1 MKMVRIIKRLFS
13 ISFSIYFIGTLGG
26 ILMCF
31 LEALRRIQ
39 FHNYENLPLWE
50 GKLILASTHP
60 SWLDV
65 VIVPLL
71 YFPWWFREILKRSKD
86 FFILPIRVI
95 EKKPL
100 GDIFTEDFKDIPV
113 SMADKYNLRSF
124 RWLLEDLALF
134 INREEDKITARS
146 TLLRRAIEI
155 LKDNRRIVIFPGGG
169 RDFRAEQYDDGIYD
183 IKTRRLILR
192 MPKPGIGQMV
202 KSTGAPIVPIRLE
215 GTDKVLPNQY
225 NERLPSFLKWTRY
238 LLRVWHPVIIK
249 IGKPIRLP
257 KGTDEKVVLQ
267 EYINAQIVLFYEG
280 R

>member
-1 MKMVRIIKRLFS
+1 MKIGRIIKRLFS

-26 ILMCF
+26 ILMYF
-31 LEALRRIQ
+31 LEVLGRIQ

-71 YFPWWFREILKRSKD
+71 YFPWWFREILKKPKD
-86 FFILPIRVI
+86 FFILPRKVI

-100 GDIFTEDFKDIPV
+100 SYIFTQDFKDIPV
-113 SMADKYNLRSF
+113 SMADEYNLRSF
-124 RWLLEDLALF
+124 RWLLEDIALF
-134 INREEDKITARS
+134 INREEDEIVNRS

-155 LKDNRRIVIFPGGG
+155 LRDNRRIVIFPGGG
-169 RDFRAEQYDDGIYD
+169 RDFKAEQYGDGIYD
-183 IKTRRLILR
+183 IKTQKLILR
-192 MPKPGIGQMV
+192 TPKPGIGQMV

-215 GTDKVLPNQY
+215 GTEKVLPNQY
-225 NERLPSFLKWTRY
+225 NERLPVFLRWTRY
-238 LLRVWHPVIIK
+238 FPRVWRRTIVK

-257 KGTDEKVVLQ
+257 KGTDERVVLQ
-267 EYINAQIVLFYEG
+267 EYIKAQIVLFHEG

>member
-1 MKMVRIIKRLFS
+1 MKMARIIKRLFS

-31 LEALRRIQ
+31 LEVLRRIQ

-60 SWLDV
+60 GWLDI
-65 VIVPLL
+65 VIVPVL

-86 FFILPIRVI
+86 
-95 EKKPL
+95 
-100 GDIFTEDFKDIPV
+100 IPV
-113 SMADKYNLRSF
+113 SMADEYNLRSF
-124 RWLLEDLALF
+124 QWLLEDLALF
-134 INREEDKITARS
+134 INREEDKIAARS

-155 LKDNRRIVIFPGGG
+155 LRDNRRIVIFPGGG
-169 RDFRAEQYDDGIYD
+169 RDFKAEQYGDGIYD
-183 IKTRRLILR
+183 IKTRQLILR
-192 MPKPGIGQMV
+192 MPKTGIGQMV

-215 GTDKVLPNQY
+215 GTDKVLPNKY

-238 LLRVWHPVIIK
+238 LLRVWHPIIIK

-257 KGTDEKVVLQ
+257 KGTDEEVVLQ
-267 EYINAQIVLFYEG
+267 EYINAQIVLFHK
-280 R
+280 RR